1 MSGGLL
7 GFLIVIALIAG
18 VIAVVVLAFAG
29 FVAVLFLGGP
39 LLVLLGIVLVAGSS
53 VVGGIVGGFLIIVGA
68 IWTWLV
74 WKRD

>member
-39 LLVLLGIVLVAGSS
+39 LLIILGIILVAGSS
-53 VVGGIVGGFLIIVGA
+53 VVGGFVGGFLIIVGA
-68 IWTWLV
+68 IWTWVV
-74 WKRD
+74 WKKD